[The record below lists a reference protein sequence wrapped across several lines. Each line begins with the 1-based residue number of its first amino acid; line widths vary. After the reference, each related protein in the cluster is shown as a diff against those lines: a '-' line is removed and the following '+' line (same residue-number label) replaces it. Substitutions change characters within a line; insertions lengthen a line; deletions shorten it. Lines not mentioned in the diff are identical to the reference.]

1 MEPGSTV
8 SAVRSSRVLCGTEI
22 RPALIV
28 IKEGKIHKILPNSS
42 GSTGDTA
49 AGSEVLDVGDHLVMP
64 GIVDCHVHV
73 NEPGRTTW
81 EGFWTAT
88 RAAAAGGVTT
98 IVDMPLNSIPP
109 TTTLDNFHEKMAAAS
124 GKCFVDTAFW
134 GGVVPGNQLELLPMI
149 RAGVAG
155 FKCFLIHSGVEE
167 FPHVTDGDL
176 HIAMKQLQG
185 TGSVLLFHAERDV
198 PLPSGKEER
207 DTPLPSGKE
216 ERDTPLPSGKEERDT
231 PLPSGKEER
240 DVPLPSGKEERDT
253 PLPSGKEER
262 DTPLPSGKEERDT
275 PLPSGKEERDTP
287 LPSGKEERDVP
298 LPSEEADPKEYSTFL
313 KSRPDVMELE
323 AIRTVT
329 ELCLKYQV
337 HCHIVHLSSAQP
349 LALIQAAKQAGAPLT
364 VETTHHYLS
373 LSAEHILAGA
383 TQFKCCP
390 PIRGV
395 ANQEQLWSALKAGQ
409 IDMVV
414 SDHSPCT
421 PDLKRLDSGDF
432 TQAWG
437 GISSLQFGLS
447 LFWTSASKKGFTLPD
462 VVRLLC
468 QRTAQLCRLDNQKG
482 SLVPGHDADLVI
494 WDPEK
499 EFEVKDASIHH
510 KNKLTPYLGLT
521 LLGEVLRVGLMGC
534 HGNKANVDMVLEAL
548 TDALKTLP

>member
-155 FKCFLIHSGVEE
+155 FKCFLIQSGVEE

-185 TGSVLLFHAERDV
+185 TGSVLLFHA
-198 PLPSGKEER
+198 
-207 DTPLPSGKE
+207 
-216 ERDTPLPSGKEERDT
+216 
-231 PLPSGKEER
+231 
-240 DVPLPSGKEERDT
+240 
-253 PLPSGKEER
+253 
-262 DTPLPSGKEERDT
+262 ERDT

-373 LSAEHILAGA
+373 LSAEHIPAGA

-521 LLGEVLRVGLMGC
+521 LLGEVSVTIVRGRVVYKQGSFSPTPLGKHLLLPQGTTQVSLC
-534 HGNKANVDMVLEAL
+534 DGE
-548 TDALKTLP
+548 KTEGTQASR

>member
-28 IKEGKIHKILPNSS
+28 IKEGKIHKILPESS

-49 AGSEVLDVGDHLVMP
+49 AGCEVLDVGDRLVMP

-134 GGVVPGNQLELLPMI
+134 GGVIPGNQLELLPMI
-149 RAGVAG
+149 QAGVAG

-167 FPHVTDGDL
+167 FPHVTDEDL
-176 HIAMKQLQG
+176 HMAMKQLQG
-185 TGSVLLFHAERDV
+185 TETVLLFHAERDV
-198 PLPSGKEER
+198 PLPS
-207 DTPLPSGKE
+207 D
-216 ERDTPLPSGKEERDT
+216 
-231 PLPSGKEER
+231 
-240 DVPLPSGKEERDT
+240 
-253 PLPSGKEER
+253 
-262 DTPLPSGKEERDT
+262 
-275 PLPSGKEERDTP
+275 
-287 LPSGKEERDVP
+287 
-298 LPSEEADPKEYSTFL
+298 EADPKEYSTFL

-373 LSAEHILAGA
+373 LSAEHIPAGA

-462 VVRLLC
+462 VARLLC

-521 LLGEVLRVGLMGC
+521 LLGEVSVTIVRGRVVYKQGTFSPTPLGKHLLLHQGKTQVSLCDGEKTEGTQVSLCDGEKTGEDPGLT
-534 HGNKANVDMVLEAL
+534 VTVW
-548 TDALKTLP
+548 KTVARHVTEGTILAK

>member
-8 SAVRSSRVLCGTEI
+8 SAVRSSRVLCGTVI

-28 IKEGKIHKILPNSS
+28 IKEGKIHKILPDSS
-42 GSTGDTA
+42 GSTGYTA
-49 AGSEVLDVGDHLVMP
+49 AGCEVLDVGDHLVMP

-167 FPHVTDGDL
+167 FPHVTDEDL

-198 PLPSGKEER
+198 PLPLE
-207 DTPLPSGKE
+207 
-216 ERDTPLPSGKEERDT
+216 
-231 PLPSGKEER
+231 KEER
-240 DVPLPSGKEERDT
+240 DVPLQ
-253 PLPSGKEER
+253 
-262 DTPLPSGKEERDT
+262 
-275 PLPSGKEERDTP
+275 
-287 LPSGKEERDVP
+287 
-298 LPSEEADPKEYSTFL
+298 SEEADPKEYSTFL

-373 LSAEHILAGA
+373 LSAEHIPAGA

-437 GISSLQFGLS
+437 GISSLQFG
-447 LFWTSASKKGFTLPD
+447 K
-462 VVRLLC
+462 
-468 QRTAQLCRLDNQKG
+468 
-482 SLVPGHDADLVI
+482 
-494 WDPEK
+494 
-499 EFEVKDASIHH
+499 
-510 KNKLTPYLGLT
+510 
-521 LLGEVLRVGLMGC
+521 
-534 HGNKANVDMVLEAL
+534 
-548 TDALKTLP
+548 

>member
-134 GGVVPGNQLELLPMI
+134 GGVVPGNQ
-149 RAGVAG
+149 
-155 FKCFLIHSGVEE
+155 
-167 FPHVTDGDL
+167 
-176 HIAMKQLQG
+176 
-185 TGSVLLFHAERDV
+185 FHA
-198 PLPSGKEER
+198 
-207 DTPLPSGKE
+207 
-216 ERDTPLPSGKEERDT
+216 
-231 PLPSGKEER
+231 
-240 DVPLPSGKEERDT
+240 
-253 PLPSGKEER
+253 
-262 DTPLPSGKEERDT
+262 ERDT

-373 LSAEHILAGA
+373 LSAEHIPAGA

-521 LLGEVLRVGLMGC
+521 LLGEVSVTIVRGRVVYKQGSFSPTPLGKHLLLPQGTTQVSLC
-534 HGNKANVDMVLEAL
+534 DGE
-548 TDALKTLP
+548 KTEGTQVSLCDGEKTEGTQASR

>member
-28 IKEGKIHKILPNSS
+28 IKEGKIHKILPDSS

-49 AGSEVLDVGDHLVMP
+49 AGCEVLDVGDRLVMP

-134 GGVVPGNQLELLPMI
+134 GGVIPGNQLELLPMI
-149 RAGVAG
+149 QAGVAG
-155 FKCFLIHSGVEE
+155 FKCFLMHSGVEE

-185 TGSVLLFHAERDV
+185 TGSVLLFHAERDI
-198 PLPSGKEER
+198 PLS
-207 DTPLPSGKE
+207 
-216 ERDTPLPSGKEERDT
+216 
-231 PLPSGKEER
+231 
-240 DVPLPSGKEERDT
+240 
-253 PLPSGKEER
+253 
-262 DTPLPSGKEERDT
+262 
-275 PLPSGKEERDTP
+275 
-287 LPSGKEERDVP
+287 
-298 LPSEEADPKEYSTFL
+298 SEEADPKEYSTFL

-329 ELCLKYQV
+329 ELCLQYQV

-373 LSAEHILAGA
+373 LSAEHIPAGA

-395 ANQEQLWSALKAGQ
+395 ANQEQLWSALKSGQ

-499 EFEVKDASIHH
+499 EFEVKDTSIHH

-521 LLGEVLRVGLMGC
+521 LLGEVSVTIVRGRVVYKQGSFSPTPLGKHLLLPQGKTPGLP
-534 HGNKANVDMVLEAL
+534 V
-548 TDALKTLP
+548 